1 MIRLAPR
8 RRPHRIASRLLN
20 LGCGDQR
27 HPDWTNV
34 DLAPAGD
41 DVIPCD
47 LRQPLPFPA
56 ESFTAVYAAHV
67 VEHLAPIEARRLLG
81 EIRRL
86 LAAGGIVRIV
96 VPDLE
101 GIVRAYLASVDQ
113 AAASPT
119 PERRWQHRWMTV
131 ELLDQL
137 VRGRSGG
144 AMRRWWSCDPVPG
157 REFIESRL
165 GQESARGI
173 AALAAEREL
182 RSEPP
187 LDPESILLAE
197 PPSAREVARFES
209 RGERH
214 RWMYDR
220 ISLADLLVETGFTD
234 VQQTDAVTSR
244 IPDFAAARLDA
255 DEAGRPRKP
264 DSLYLEGVR
273 A

>member
-1 MIRLAPR
+1 MIRLASR
-8 RRPHRIASRLLN
+8 RRFHQITRSRLN
-20 LGCGDQR
+20 LGCGDHR

-56 ESFTAVYAAHV
+56 ESFTAAYAAHV

-81 EIRRL
+81 EMRRL
-86 LAAGGIVRIV
+86 LAPGGIVRIV

-101 GIVRAYLASVDQ
+101 GIVRAYLTSLEQ
-113 AAASPT
+113 AAASPA
-119 PERRWQHRWMTV
+119 PEGRWQHRWMTV

-144 AMRRWWSCDPVPG
+144 MMRRWWSCDPVPC

-165 GQESARGI
+165 GQEAARGI
-173 AALAAEREL
+173 AALAAQREL
-182 RSEPP
+182 HAEPP
-187 LDPESILLAE
+187 LEPTEILLAE
-197 PPSAREVARFES
+197 PPSPREVTRFEA

-220 ISLADLLVETGFTD
+220 ISLADILVEAGFTD
-234 VQQTDAVTSR
+234 VRQTDAVTSR

-255 DEAGRPRKP
+255 DESGHPRKP
-264 DSLYLEGVR
+264 DSLYLEGVKT
-273 A
+273 